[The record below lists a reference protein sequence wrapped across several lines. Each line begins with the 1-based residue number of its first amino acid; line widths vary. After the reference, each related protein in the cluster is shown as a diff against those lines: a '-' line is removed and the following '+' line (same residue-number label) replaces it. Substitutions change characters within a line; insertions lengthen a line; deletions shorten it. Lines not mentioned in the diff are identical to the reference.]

1 MNIINAVQYW
11 SLVAAALAGWAFMI
25 LYTKRWTWWRDEHG
39 AHLGFFTL
47 SLTLIMTLY
56 VFRPL
61 FDPVTFAYVRAPL
74 WELVALC
81 MVWRLVLYTRSNWR
95 GRRARRLRR

>member
-1 MNIINAVQYW
+1 MNALNWVLTGFLA
-11 SLVAAALAGWAFMI
+11 LGALAGWAFMI
-25 LYTKRWTWWRDEHG
+25 LYTRRWHWWRDEHG

-61 FDPVTFAYVRAPL
+61 FDPTTFALIRAPL
-74 WELVALC
+74 FLMVVGC
-81 MVWRLVLYTRSNWR
+81 MVWRLMLLLLSE
-95 GRRARRLRR
+95 RLRRRVR

>member
-1 MNIINAVQYW
+1 MSILDAIQYW
-11 SLVAAALAGWAFMI
+11 SLVLAASAGWVF
-25 LYTKRWTWWRDEHG
+25 LFGYTKRWTWWRDEHG

-74 WELVALC
+74 FELVSLC
-81 MVWRLVLYTRSNWR
+81 MVWRLVLFLKSD
-95 GRRARRLRR
+95 RRPRLPRDVP

>member
-1 MNIINAVQYW
+1 MNIVNAIQYW
-11 SLVAAALAGWAFMI
+11 SLVLAALSGWIFMVT
-25 LYTKRWTWWRDEHG
+25 YTLRWTWWRDEHG

-61 FDPVTFAYVRAPL
+61 FDPATFAYARAPL
-74 WELVALC
+74 WELVAAC
-81 MVWRLVLYTRSNWR
+81 MVWRLVLFLKSDWN
-95 GRRARRLRR
+95 RRRRLRS